1 MLTIISLSIL
11 NPMTHDPRDRTTD
24 DLYRLDMVQIRIDRR
39 PVRTRSDIISCQQ
52 TQSPFTFSMDSLGNV
67 AESKLVSVLI
77 HNLLSDSVRYRTK
90 RNISLRFHLED
101 NSLIFLSFC
110 HFVSLSFEWMQR
122 DHSGNSNQQSLH
134 SVHTSSDT
142 IHPKEVTHKPRV
154 QWVVRIK
161 SYDQYQLQSGQS
173 YAVLSFLD
181 YPFDPLDYS
190 TISGIISI
198 RTGICAFLAYLGR
211 RLLSVTTGISA
222 LNSVVSMLS
231 TIVSSISAG
240 TIALLAIVI
249 LAIDPSTPP
258 MMSE

>member
-1 MLTIISLSIL
+1 MK
-11 NPMTHDPRDRTTD
+11 TD
-24 DLYRLDMVQIRIDRR
+24 NVDDHLIVD
-39 PVRTRSDIISCQQ
+39 
-52 TQSPFTFSMDSLGNV
+52 TQSNDTWSTWQDHRWFVPT
-67 AESKLVSVLI
+67 
-77 HNLLSDSVRYRTK
+77 RYGP
-90 RNISLRFHLED
+90 
-101 NSLIFLSFC
+101 NSYRQTTGTNTI
-110 HFVSLSFEWMQR
+110 
-122 DHSGNSNQQSLH
+122 
-134 SVHTSSDT
+134 SSDT